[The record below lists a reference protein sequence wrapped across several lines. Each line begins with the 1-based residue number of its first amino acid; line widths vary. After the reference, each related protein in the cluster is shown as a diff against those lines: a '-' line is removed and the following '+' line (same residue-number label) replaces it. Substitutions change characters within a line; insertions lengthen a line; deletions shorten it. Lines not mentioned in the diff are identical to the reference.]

1 MRLRPYNAEFDF
13 DRIKGWI
20 NDERSHAMW
29 CGNRFNFPI
38 ERENFDAVLREH
50 FLSYGDCPFAATD
63 DSGKVIGFFCYCIN
77 TETNVGFLRFVVVD
91 PSIRGKGIG
100 REMIALA
107 VRYGFE
113 MSKADCVQLCVF
125 PENEKAKRCYLG
137 AGFRELSTTEQAF
150 EYKGEMWGRCLMQID
165 RDV

>member
-50 FLSYGDCPFAATD
+50 FLSLLSKLEPPAICFRPIFNAFIST
-63 DSGKVIGFFCYCIN
+63 YC
-77 TETNVGFLRFVVVD
+77 VWVLVV
-91 PSIRGKGIG
+91 
-100 REMIALA
+100 
-107 VRYGFE
+107 F
-113 MSKADCVQLCVF
+113 
-125 PENEKAKRCYLG
+125 
-137 AGFRELSTTEQAF
+137 T
-150 EYKGEMWGRCLMQID
+150 
-165 RDV
+165 